1 MGDLFVKKYNEA
13 NDMQTKDDLNIFDE
27 CSFSYLDI
35 LKEKEVEVYS
45 KVETSCNCKSSVNY
59 NTYYEKCSKCNGKG
73 KIILNSNE
81 VICNHCKGSGSLV
94 KVQCPLCENT
104 GKVIKRGK
112 VRVKLNKELKDNDV
126 IVLSNMGKESNGV
139 KGDLYIKVKIKDLNY
154 FEIKG
159 NDVYDKR
166 MIHFSKEDLSK
177 GVSKRV
183 ETIKGF
189 INVKSSASSVNEVV
203 KLENEG
209 INGGDFYICL
219 ENELVEIR
227 GKDVFKNI
235 IIDKEEKAIY
245 FDYDSLSD
253 GKKFLKT
260 SYYKRVSEDK
270 EYVELTN
277 LNNFKIIK
285 VKEKGLYGKNG
296 GSRGDL
302 YLRVFFSDEFKDI
315 DDNLYHNFIKLN
327 KYEIMDGKKVLE
339 FNKSKIM
346 LNFEKNMKDIKEIS
360 VKDYGYMINNK
371 EFDDLHVMLNPYN
384 YEIYSVSVRAKGKE
398 FYINDYKKYFFEEIK
413 VSNEGLKV
421 SLSKKN
427 DNIIVFDEEGNKVI
441 IRIIRQEVQK

>member
-1 MGDLFVKKYNEA
+1 MGDLFVRKYNEA
-13 NDMQTKDDLNIFDE
+13 NNIQTKDDLNINDE

-45 KVETSCNCKSSVNY
+45 KVETSCKCKSSVNY
-59 NTYYEKCSKCNGKG
+59 NIYYEKCSKCDGKG
-73 KIILNSNE
+73 KIVLNSNE

-94 KVQCPLCENT
+94 KVQCPLCNGE
-104 GKVIKRGK
+104 GKVIQRGK

-126 IVLSNMGKESNGV
+126 IVLENMGKESNDV
-139 KGDLYIKVKIKDLNY
+139 KGDLYIKVKIKDLNC
-154 FEIKG
+154 FDIKG

-166 MIHFSKEDLSK
+166 MIHFSKEDISK

-189 INVKSSASSVNEVV
+189 VNITSSASSVNEVI

-219 ENELVEIR
+219 ENELVEIK

-235 IIDKEEKAIY
+235 IIDKQEKAIY

-253 GKKFLKT
+253 NKRFLKT
-260 SYYKRVSEDK
+260 GYYKRVSEDK

-277 LNNFKIIK
+277 LNNFKIVK

-315 DDNLYHNFIKLN
+315 DDKLYHNFIKLN
-327 KYEIMDGKKVLE
+327 KYEVMDGKKVLE
-339 FNKSKIM
+339 FNKNKIV
-346 LNFEKNMKDIKEIS
+346 LNFEKNIKDIREIS

-371 EFDDLHVMLNPYN
+371 EFEDLHVMLNPYN
-384 YEIYSVSVRAKGKE
+384 YEIYRVSVRVSKKCKG

-427 DNIIVFDEEGNKVI
+427 DNIIVVDEKGNKVI
-441 IRIIRQEVQK
+441 VKVIR